1 MPLGRHV
8 QILIFERDQL
18 HIRDLESDLNA
29 STCALQLSPSFSHC
43 PLKIAQ
49 RAGHRF
55 TLIFIEQSS
64 SKGRPVAEMN
74 DESES
79 RILPNVLSIFTTPIP
94 INVPVQGDL

>member
-1 MPLGRHV
+1 MDDMRTASDSILQPL
-8 QILIFERDQL
+8 
-18 HIRDLESDLNA
+18 
-29 STCALQLSPSFSHC
+29 STQ
-43 PLKIAQ
+43 IAQ